1 MTWKDSC
8 INRLE
13 LSVYLDLEPET
24 GNFTC
29 CDLVNCQAS
38 SMRLSMFETSSQYN
52 VKRFVL
58 AISDPFIEAIFSV
71 ELYCILLQKKRKE
84 LLELQK

>member
-1 MTWKDSC
+1 
-8 INRLE
+8 
-13 LSVYLDLEPET
+13 
-24 GNFTC
+24 
-29 CDLVNCQAS
+29 
-38 SMRLSMFETSSQYN
+38 MRLSMFETSSQYN
-52 VKRFVL
+52 VKRFVP